1 MGFIIHVL
9 VTAFA
14 LWTATRVVSGI
25 TVPEQGLNLI
35 FAAIVFGLVNAL
47 VKPVF
52 TVLTLPLTFLT
63 LGLFLLVINA
73 LMLMLT
79 AYVVPGMAVDG
90 FASAFWGALV
100 IAAVSWVVGLAFGLR

>member
-1 MGFIIHVL
+1 MGFIIHLL

-14 LWTATRVVSGI
+14 LWAATRLVSGI
-25 TVPEQGLNLI
+25 TVPANAMPLL
-35 FAAIVFGLVNAL
+35 FAALIFGLVNAL

-52 TVLTLPLTFLT
+52 TLLTLPLTFLT

-79 AYVVPGMAVDG
+79 AKLVPGMAVDG

-100 IAAVSWVVGLAFGLR
+100 ISVVSFLVSMVFGLS